1 MPIPP
6 QKPPQAHLNSHP
18 DPSSLEPEESLSA
31 SDPNEHRSCERRL
44 TSRHCIEA
52 CIRSLSWRGWLCY
65 LACLLVI
72 IMIIGIVCSAHVYYH
87 DMGGQGWLKLKKR
100 SEEQFGQ
107 VQNFSEVC
115 LPSRQLG
122 PYSLGFTLAP
132 RIPTTVPYY
141 TCGDQQNSCE
151 AYAHPV
157 GFHSK
162 FTFPFMANHISP
174 LLQEICCPQGMICR
188 PTTHT
193 TSGIYCCNG
202 TLSHSNCR
210 LLRAHAR
217 CRPNYFEC
225 PEDMGGGCCPN
236 STTCYKNQCIPV
248 FKQPSPIR
256 PTNGPTVSPWPGAPV
271 PREGE
276 IAQGSRLMIST
287 FWRAGYPFAALGFLI
302 FVGVGMGML

>member
-1 MPIPP
+1 MAIPP
-6 QKPPQAHLNSHP
+6 QEPQQAHLQPHQ
-18 DPSSLEPEESLSA
+18 DPSSEVAESPST
-31 SDPNEHRSCERRL
+31 SDPSEPRSCAQRRN
-44 TSRHCIEA
+44 SRYCVEA
-52 CIRSLSWRGWLCY
+52 CIESLSWRGWLVY
-65 LACLLVI
+65 LACLLI
-72 IMIIGIVCSAHVYYH
+72 IIIIIGIVCSAHVYYH
-87 DMGGQGWLKLKKR
+87 DMGGQGWLKLKRR
-100 SEEQFGQ
+100 SQKESHQ
-107 VQNFSEVC
+107 VQNFSQVC

-122 PYSLGFTLAP
+122 FHSPVLALSRRVP
-132 RIPTTVPYY
+132 ATVPWY

-157 GFHSK
+157 SLHSN
-162 FTFPFMANHISP
+162 FAFPSMTDHVAR

-202 TLSHSNCR
+202 TISHSDCR

-225 PEDMGGGCCPN
+225 PGDMGGGCCPN

-248 FKQPSPIR
+248 YQQPSSVR
-256 PTNGPTVSPWPGAPV
+256 PSNGPTVTPWPAAPV

-287 FWRAGYPFAALGFLI
+287 FWCAGYFSALSFLI
-302 FVGVGMGML
+302 FVGAAMVML

>member
-1 MPIPP
+1 MPILP
-6 QKPPQAHLNSHP
+6 QEPQQVHLNLNQ
-18 DPSSLEPEESLSA
+18 DPSSLEPVESQLT
-31 SDPNEHRSCERRL
+31 SDPNE
-44 TSRHCIEA
+44 SRPCARKLASRYCIEA
-52 CIRSLSWRGWLCY
+52 CVESLSWRGWLCY

-87 DMGGQGWLKLKKR
+87 DMGGQGWLKKR
-100 SEEQFGQ
+100 RSQERFDQ
-107 VQNFSEVC
+107 VQRFSEVC
-115 LPSRQLG
+115 LPSRPLE
-122 PYSLGFTLAP
+122 PYNSMLALSP
-132 RIPTTVPYY
+132 RMPAAVPWY

-157 GFHSK
+157 SFCSEYN
-162 FTFPFMANHISP
+162 FISWLIMSP

-193 TSGIYCCNG
+193 ISGIYCCNG

-225 PEDMGGGCCPN
+225 PGDMGGGCCPN
-236 STTCYKNQCIPV
+236 STACYKNQCIPV
-248 FKQPSPIR
+248 YKQPSSVR
-256 PTNGPTVSPWPGAPV
+256 PSNGPTVTPWPAAPV

-276 IAQGSRLMIST
+276 IAQGSRLIIST
-287 FWRAGYPFAALGFLI
+287 FWRAGYPFSALGFLI
-302 FVGVGMGML
+302 LIGVVMGML